1 MKANYDNRKLAT
13 LGEYD
18 NAVEANMV
26 KGVLE
31 TNGVHCI
38 VVNDMMSS
46 ILPLAPLK
54 TGLVKVMVFEQDVSL
69 ARNILASAPADDD
82 DGYYD
87 A

>member
-1 MKANYDNRKLAT
+1 MNTRHDNRKLAT
-13 LGEYD
+13 LGEYE
-18 NAVEANMV
+18 NSVEANMV

-54 TGLVKVMVFEQDVSL
+54 IGMVKVMVFEQELSL
-69 ARNILASAPADDD
+69 ARNILASAPAEEEMQRQ
-82 DGYYD
+82 
-87 A
+87 

>member
-1 MKANYDNRKLAT
+1 
-13 LGEYD
+13 
-18 NAVEANMV
+18 MV

-54 TGLVKVMVFEQDVSL
+54 IGMVKVMVFEQELSL
-69 ARNILASAPADDD
+69 ARNILASAPAEEEMQRQ
-82 DGYYD
+82 
-87 A
+87 

>member
-46 ILPLAPLK
+46 ILPLSPLK

-69 ARNILASAPADDD
+69 ARNILASAPTDD